1 MPPASSAPSG
11 PTTQSVSGKVVGC
24 DTTYIGVPPTA
35 PSPEPTAAPC
45 VPGTGLAG
53 VTITIGSQPPAGVGG
68 AVGGTP
74 ANPLPTVTTAADG
87 SFTVPNVPM
96 GTAYIQASA
105 LAGAACAEGAYLGNL
120 NATPSPASVG
130 FANSGNFATFD
141 SVISVPISSSS
152 LSIHLSAMTQDEYC
166 FVLQAKQDRIALL
179 GSSAPSMPPIV
190 DELML
195 ESARGIAIGADTT
208 GVYVPPTCNNGTS
221 TLCLPTQ
228 FGAQYITNG
237 GLYSWQIGAV
247 LANQSWQSVEFST
260 VSGIASY
267 SIANCVNDAFCN
279 YLTRPNDVFLAVSEG
294 PKRQNY
300 FLVAAQH

>member
-130 FANSGNFATFD
+130 FANSGNFA
-141 SVISVPISSSS
+141 VLNGQISVPSSAV
-152 LSIHLSAMTQDEYC
+152 LLVRLSAMTQDELCYSR
-166 FVLQAKQDRIALL
+166 QALL
-179 GSSAPSMPPIV
+179 DRATILGTNVSLGPTI
-190 DELML
+190 DEYLL
-195 ESARGIAIGADTT
+195 ESARAIAVGADTT
-208 GVYVPPTCNNGTS
+208 GVFVPASCNNSTS
-221 TLCLPTQ
+221 SFCNPQQ
-228 FGAQYITNG
+228 FGPQYTLNG
-237 GLYSWQIGAV
+237 GLYFWEIGSV
-247 LANQSWQSVEFST
+247 LANSSWQSSEYET
-260 VSGIASY
+260 VAGVTNYMSSNCITY
-267 SIANCVNDAFCN
+267 SICAT
-279 YLTRPNDVFLAVSEG
+279 LTRPNAVFVAASEG
-294 PKRQNY
+294 PKRQN
-300 FLVAAQH
+300 FFILSAQH